1 MNLAG
6 ACPCG
11 GPLIDSDHQVKTLR
25 KALEWDPTLTATDL
39 PIRVFT
45 RRCGAC
51 GRMDRKVRKN
61 DKTPDFLTEILQEPK
76 THELEFV
83 YRNRNQRSNEDEI

>member
-11 GPLIDSDHQVKTLR
+11 GPLFDSQHPVKTLK
-25 KALEWDPTLTATDL
+25 KALEWDPTLTAADL
-39 PIRVFT
+39 PIRVFQ
-45 RRCGAC
+45 RKCAAC

-61 DKTPDFLTEILQEPK
+61 DKTPDFLPEILQEPT
-76 THELEFV
+76 THEMEFG
-83 YRNRNQRSNEDEI
+83 YCDDPETANRG